1 MDNQSKAHILKALQT
16 ANDLIGLVNNSYALR
31 NDKVCDILLGV
42 MRHCACKIYR
52 HAERERQALKAEGQ
66 GVRPQRK

>member
-31 NDKVCDILLGV
+31 NDKVCWNDPQKLY
-42 MRHCACKIYR
+42 HCG
-52 HAERERQALKAEGQ
+52 LEGI
-66 GVRPQRK
+66 R

>member
-16 ANDLIGLVNNSYALR
+16 ANDLISLVNNSDTLR

-52 HAERERQALKAEGQ
+52 QVESERQALKVEGQ
-66 GVRPQRK
+66 GVRPRRK